1 MKNCHESEQ
10 LNALLGKQ
18 VKITFFDDSTQ
29 TGELKRGEF
38 RNRYRVNYTEF
49 YKSHIKKISEVN

>member
-18 VKITFFDDSTQ
+18 VKITFFDDSVE
-29 TGELKRGEF
+29 TGELKRGWMGY
-38 RNRYRVNYTEF
+38 RYRVNYTEF
-49 YKSHIKKISEVN
+49 YKSHVKKISEVN